1 MHRATTAS
9 ANWAAKVGALAS
21 TSTKSRGIPAAGCRP
36 GSRRVVSKAG
46 RGTVGMQ
53 LSRRQGQV
61 GRSVAASCRDSGGA
75 GSSRACGAA
84 TSCRSPKGIAAP
96 SRPNGQS
103 RRAPAAAVDGCSS
116 DDPASIDA
124 GAIVAR
130 SPDLSAD
137 ETGANPQRH
146 RAFCDGAVRR
156 AFERVALRVRPDCGP
171 AGGVVGVRRFSSDEG
186 ASSSSVRRR
195 VSCARSLTGLP
206 VRTPLGTSSLP
217 RPILR
222 RPCFSWSRSLF
233 MRHVTHRASS
243 GSGHPICR

>member
-1 MHRATTAS
+1 MR
-9 ANWAAKVGALAS
+9 
-21 TSTKSRGIPAAGCRP
+21 
-36 GSRRVVSKAG
+36 
-46 RGTVGMQ
+46 

-61 GRSVAASCRDSGGA
+61 GRSVASSSRDSGGA

-96 SRPNGQS
+96 SRPNGLS
-103 RRAPAAAVDGCSS
+103 RRAPAAAVGGCNS

-124 GAIVAR
+124 GASDDGSA
-130 SPDLSAD
+130 DLSAD
-137 ETGANPQRH
+137 ETGANPQKL

-156 AFERVALRVRPDCGP
+156 AFERIALRVRPDCGP

-195 VSCARSLTGLP
+195 VACPQSLTWLTVG
-206 VRTPLGTSSLP
+206 TPPGTSSLP

-222 RPCFSWSRSLF
+222 RPCFSWSRSLI
-233 MRHVTHRASS
+233 MREVTHWVSSASR
-243 GSGHPICR
+243 HPICRCAAVGYSRNPATNHRESRAQRGPCSALRFHGAEPGTRRYAAT

>member
-1 MHRATTAS
+1 
-9 ANWAAKVGALAS
+9 
-21 TSTKSRGIPAAGCRP
+21 
-36 GSRRVVSKAG
+36 
-46 RGTVGMQ
+46 MQ

-61 GRSVAASCRDSGGA
+61 GRSVASSSRDSGGA

-96 SRPNGQS
+96 SRPNGLS
-103 RRAPAAAVDGCSS
+103 RRAPAAAVDGCNS

-124 GAIVAR
+124 GASDDGSA
-130 SPDLSAD
+130 DLSAD
-137 ETGANPQRH
+137 ETGANPQKL

-156 AFERVALRVRPDCGP
+156 AFERIALRVRPDCGP

-195 VSCARSLTGLP
+195 VACPQSLTWLTVG
-206 VRTPLGTSSLP
+206 TPPGTSSLP

-233 MRHVTHRASS
+233 MRQVTHPVSSASR
-243 GSGHPICR
+243 HPICPCAAVRYSRNPATNHRESRAQRGPCSALRFHGAEPGTRRYAAT

>member
-1 MHRATTAS
+1 
-9 ANWAAKVGALAS
+9 
-21 TSTKSRGIPAAGCRP
+21 
-36 GSRRVVSKAG
+36 
-46 RGTVGMQ
+46 MQ

-61 GRSVAASCRDSGGA
+61 GRSVVSSSRDSGGA

-96 SRPNGQS
+96 SRPNGLS
-103 RRAPAAAVDGCSS
+103 RREPAAAVDGCNS

-124 GAIVAR
+124 GASDDGSA
-130 SPDLSAD
+130 DLSAD
-137 ETGANPQRH
+137 ETGANPQKL

-156 AFERVALRVRPDCGP
+156 AFERIALRVRPDGGP
-171 AGGVVGVRRFSSDEG
+171 AGGVVGVRRLSSDEG

-195 VSCARSLTGLP
+195 VSCPESLTGLT
-206 VRTPLGTSSLP
+206 VGTPPGTSSLP

-233 MRHVTHRASS
+233 MQQVPIRCRLLRGIQSAAARLS
-243 GSGHPICR
+243 GTAEIPPQIIAKVALSVGHAAR

>member
-1 MHRATTAS
+1 
-9 ANWAAKVGALAS
+9 
-21 TSTKSRGIPAAGCRP
+21 
-36 GSRRVVSKAG
+36 
-46 RGTVGMQ
+46 MQ

-61 GRSVAASCRDSGGA
+61 GRSVVSSSRDSGGA

-96 SRPNGQS
+96 SRPNGLS
-103 RRAPAAAVDGCSS
+103 RREPAAAVDGCNS

-124 GAIVAR
+124 GASDDGSA
-130 SPDLSAD
+130 DLSAD
-137 ETGANPQRH
+137 ETGANPQKL

-156 AFERVALRVRPDCGP
+156 AFERIALRVRPDGGP
-171 AGGVVGVRRFSSDEG
+171 AGGVVGVRRLSSDEG

-195 VSCARSLTGLP
+195 VSCPDSLTGLT
-206 VRTPLGTSSLP
+206 VGTPPGTSSLP

-233 MRHVTHRASS
+233 MRQVPIRCRLLRGIQSAAARLS
-243 GSGHPICR
+243 GTAEIPPQIIAKVALSVGHAAR

>member
-1 MHRATTAS
+1 
-9 ANWAAKVGALAS
+9 
-21 TSTKSRGIPAAGCRP
+21 
-36 GSRRVVSKAG
+36 
-46 RGTVGMQ
+46 MQ

-61 GRSVAASCRDSGGA
+61 GRSVVSSSRDSGGA

-96 SRPNGQS
+96 SRPNGLS
-103 RRAPAAAVDGCSS
+103 RRAPAAAVDGCNS

-124 GAIVAR
+124 GASDDGSA
-130 SPDLSAD
+130 DLSAD
-137 ETGANPQRH
+137 ETGANPQKL

-156 AFERVALRVRPDCGP
+156 AFERIALRVRPDGGP
-171 AGGVVGVRRFSSDEG
+171 AGGVVGVRRLSSDEG

-195 VSCARSLTGLP
+195 VSCPESLTGLT
-206 VRTPLGTSSLP
+206 VGTPPGTSSLP

-233 MRHVTHRASS
+233 MRQVPIRCRLLRGIQSAAARLS
-243 GSGHPICR
+243 GTAEIPPQIIAKVELSVGHAAR

>member
-1 MHRATTAS
+1 MR
-9 ANWAAKVGALAS
+9 
-21 TSTKSRGIPAAGCRP
+21 
-36 GSRRVVSKAG
+36 
-46 RGTVGMQ
+46 

-61 GRSVAASCRDSGGA
+61 GRSVVSSSRDSGGA

-96 SRPNGQS
+96 SRPNGLS
-103 RRAPAAAVDGCSS
+103 RRAPAAAVDGCNS

-124 GAIVAR
+124 GASDDGSA
-130 SPDLSAD
+130 DLSAD
-137 ETGANPQRH
+137 ETGANPQKL

-156 AFERVALRVRPDCGP
+156 AFERIALRVRPDGGP
-171 AGGVVGVRRFSSDEG
+171 AGGVVGVRRLSSDEG

-195 VSCARSLTGLP
+195 VSCPESLTGLT
-206 VRTPLGTSSLP
+206 VGTPPGTSSLP

-233 MRHVTHRASS
+233 MRQVPIRCRLLRGIQSAAARLS
-243 GSGHPICR
+243 GTAEIPPQISAKVELSVGHAAR